1 MPAASNSV
9 AASNKSRP
17 LETARET
24 RLDLDALR
32 FSQQNAAG
40 IGGRNIFRVQE
51 TGINSHQ
58 SLKRSEES
66 SVPQPPAVQSLLQVP
81 LTFYGFADRSPESRR
96 IFLRDNEQIFV
107 ARLGD
112 TIERRYKIVAVSA
125 NSVTIE
131 DLIQSYQQLI
141 PLIDR

>member
-1 MPAASNSV
+1 M
-9 AASNKSRP
+9 
-17 LETARET
+17 
-24 RLDLDALR
+24 
-32 FSQQNAAG
+32 
-40 IGGRNIFRVQE
+40 
-51 TGINSHQ
+51 
-58 SLKRSEES
+58 
-66 SVPQPPAVQSLLQVP
+66 PQPPAVQSSLQVP